1 MLNYPRAPSEPR
13 GQLEKQE
20 KDQRKIKECKSAT
33 KSRRRR
39 NNGAITIS
47 KGRDPHIRTA
57 LPLQT
62 KKVSWR
68 SFALFHR
75 IWTIT
80 GNEPCLV
87 APKEFAFI
95 RAGRRLMPFT
105 AGHIAENRLAFVL
118 NFTPY
123 SIYGNEAGDFLLA
136 WGISFSR
143 TMRKTR
149 DPEKTSGMPRQVFA
163 LPNFFISETMPHF
176 LPRKGNNKQQHLYTG
191 RGGKNLSLIY
201 IRGGGEITSHSTPF
215 RVTEPSSAR
224 FGRFGCLTTLIKSDP
239 GHTARKQLHWNNLVL
254 RVGSKIGFNV
264 TYNVYWLCLRR
275 ENPHRMSMERAIGT
289 PILTEKQK
297 KGKKAPKGTDPKG
310 LNLATPQLIMRWVT
324 ITNEH
329 EARSTD
335 GVQKT
340 SKNRKNLV
348 GTYEGMTE

>member
-95 RAGRRLMPFT
+95 RAGRGLMPFT

-123 SIYGNEAGDFLLA
+123 SQTS
-136 WGISFSR
+136 SF
-143 TMRKTR
+143 RK
-149 DPEKTSGMPRQVFA
+149 QC
-163 LPNFFISETMPHF
+163 LHF

-191 RGGKNLSLIY
+191 R
-201 IRGGGEITSHSTPF
+201 GEITSHSTPF

-224 FGRFGCLTTLIKSDP
+224 FGRFGCFTTLIKSDP

-254 RVGSKIGFNV
+254 RDGSKIGFNV

-289 PILTEKQK
+289 PILTEKAE
-297 KGKKAPKGTDPKG
+297 KGEKGPKRDRPQRAEPCDAP
-310 LNLATPQLIMRWVT
+310 AH
-324 ITNEH
+324 NE
-329 EARSTD
+329 
-335 GVQKT
+335 VNK
-340 SKNRKNLV
+340 
-348 GTYEGMTE
+348 

>member
-80 GNEPCLV
+80 GNVPCLV

-105 AGHIAENRLAFVL
+105 AAHIAENRLAFVL

-123 SIYGNEAGDFLLA
+123 SIYRNEAGDFLLA

-143 TMRKTR
+143 TMRTTR
-149 DPEKTSGMPRQVFA
+149 DPEKTSGMPRQVFT

-191 RGGKNLSLIY
+191 RGGNNLSL
-201 IRGGGEITSHSTPF
+201 HP
-215 RVTEPSSAR
+215 V
-224 FGRFGCLTTLIKSDP
+224 
-239 GHTARKQLHWNNLVL
+239 
-254 RVGSKIGFNV
+254 
-264 TYNVYWLCLRR
+264 
-275 ENPHRMSMERAIGT
+275 
-289 PILTEKQK
+289 
-297 KGKKAPKGTDPKG
+297 
-310 LNLATPQLIMRWVT
+310 
-324 ITNEH
+324 
-329 EARSTD
+329 
-335 GVQKT
+335 
-340 SKNRKNLV
+340 
-348 GTYEGMTE
+348 

>member
-20 KDQRKIKECKSAT
+20 KDQRKIKGCKSAT

-80 GNEPCLV
+80 GNVPCLV

-105 AGHIAENRLAFVL
+105 AAHIAENRLAFVL

-136 WGISFSR
+136 YHNPWSR
-143 TMRKTR
+143 ENIWHAAPGVYFPK
-149 DPEKTSGMPRQVFA
+149 
-163 LPNFFISETMPHF
+163 LLHF
-176 LPRKGNNKQQHLYTG
+176 GNNVFIF
-191 RGGKNLSLIY
+191 SLEREIINNNIY
-201 IRGGGEITSHSTPF
+201 IRGGG
-215 RVTEPSSAR
+215 
-224 FGRFGCLTTLIKSDP
+224 K
-239 GHTARKQLHWNNLVL
+239 
-254 RVGSKIGFNV
+254 
-264 TYNVYWLCLRR
+264 
-275 ENPHRMSMERAIGT
+275 
-289 PILTEKQK
+289 
-297 KGKKAPKGTDPKG
+297 
-310 LNLATPQLIMRWVT
+310 
-324 ITNEH
+324 
-329 EARSTD
+329 
-335 GVQKT
+335 
-340 SKNRKNLV
+340 
-348 GTYEGMTE
+348 